1 MDKGT
6 PAKMLV
12 LMLAL
17 LFGSINADEF
27 ISKKEIHFT
36 GQENESFSLKNQLT
50 ETRYRTETRDTT
62 CYREVPYQDQECEMV
77 PEYDTVCRTI
87 PGREDCRTEY
97 DRQCRTETD
106 YRRECTRSP
115 DRERCSNETRYRKE
129 CERGPSRRECRN
141 ERRTRQECHMDN
153 SNRECRT
160 EPARE
165 QCRTN
170 SSGQRNCRTI
180 PAREICTNK
189 PERVCRDV
197 PYTEQVCNTVPGEV
211 QCRQVAYQERVCH
224 TIPGEESCRN
234 VPYSNEVCEDV
245 PRQACEWIPSRQ
257 DCQTTQIGENQVC
270 RDVTRYR
277 TESYACTED
286 IQVPYTVTLKNYL
299 LNSEL
304 NFEVEEGYQA
314 DFILST
320 SLTKNGQTKFLLGD
334 TRETSP
340 MAFMIKTEESSESGK
355 DVTIAGTYN
364 LEVLNSLKIKEELGK
379 ISKVE
384 LSIENLKFA
393 VSTHEKVQDYEYFL
407 KLENEGNTLF
417 SRALTSSEV
426 LLKKEGEQ
434 LLAIVDFKTINLK
447 LEKLQKYTYKVGVL
461 PKFKKELA
469 FPAIETFRSVK
480 TGTAY
485 TFETEDLQR
494 LKDQLDK
501 LSNFSLSTDELG
513 FSFPNHDF
521 ISDAKISLKVGDQFE
536 RELTKDEFTWNI
548 TTKEVLVSVNM
559 EKLELNLSVLEK
571 NSVEV
576 KVEYI
581 FNDEAPLPDDFTYT
595 ARLLREEKANLGE
608 AKKAMIQKDANF
620 LENVELYKYSLKF
633 KLKKNPLLSDFKLK
647 LHISKKGKVK
657 IDKHFSKSEI
667 SVEEKGEFLQVKIDF
682 KKFDGK
688 VSKFGKHDVRISIEH
703 ELHSAIRNTR
713 GIDLTHQVQENLGAK

>member
-27 ISKKEIHFT
+27 LSKKEIHFT
-36 GQENESFSLKNQLT
+36 GQETESFSLKNQLN

-77 PEYDTVCRTI
+77 PEYDRVCRTI

-106 YRRECTRSP
+106 YRRECNRSP

-153 SNRECRT
+153 SNRQCRT

-170 SSGQRNCRTI
+170 SAGQRRCRTI

-197 PYTEQVCNTVPGEV
+197 SYNEQVCNTVPGEL
-211 QCRQVAYQERVCH
+211 QCRQVSYQERVCH
-224 TIPGEESCRN
+224 TIPGEETCRN

-245 PRQACEWIPSRQ
+245 PRQACEWIPSRE
-257 DCQTTQIGENQVC
+257 DCQTIQIGENQVC

-286 IQVPYTVTLKNYL
+286 IQVPYTVTLKNFL
-299 LNSEL
+299 LNSNL
-304 NFEVEEGYQA
+304 KFEVEEGYQA

-320 SLTKNGQTKFLLGD
+320 ELLAKGKTTFVLKD
-334 TRETSP
+334 TRETNP
-340 MAFMIKTEESSESGK
+340 MAFKNQTEERTVNGK
-355 DVTIAGTYN
+355 EVTITGTYDI
-364 LEVLNSLKIKEELGK
+364 EVLNAKRVKEELGE

-384 LSIENLKFA
+384 LTKNNLKFEVKSHDL
-393 VSTHEKVQDYEYFL
+393 VSGFVYFL
-407 KLENEGNTLF
+407 KLSKGDNTLI
-417 SRALTSSEV
+417 SRALTESEV
-426 LLKKEGEQ
+426 LIKADGGR
-434 LLAIVDFKTINLK
+434 LLAMVDFKTLGLN
-447 LEKLQKYTYKVGVL
+447 LEKLQKYTYKIGVL
-461 PKFKKELA
+461 PKFKKDLA
-469 FPAIETFRSVK
+469 FPKVETFRSTK
-480 TGTAY
+480 SGSAY
-485 TFETEDLQR
+485 TFEAEDLQR
-494 LKDQLDK
+494 LKNQLDK
-501 LSNFSLSTDELG
+501 LSDFSLSTEKLG

-521 ISDAKISLKVGDQFE
+521 ISDAKISLKTAEFDRV
-536 RELTKDEFTWNI
+536 LTKDEYNWNI
-548 TTKEVLVSVNM
+548 GSEKVLVDINM
-559 EKLELNLSVLEK
+559 EELEIDLSVLKK
-571 NSVEV
+571 NQVQI
-576 KVEYI
+576 KVEYF
-581 FNDEAPLPDDFTYT
+581 FNDDAPLPTDFTYST
-595 ARLLREEKANLGE
+595 GLSRSEKAELGAR
-608 AKKAMIQKDANF
+608 AKAKIGEDANF

-633 KLKKNPLLSDFKLK
+633 KLKKNELISNFKLK

-657 IDKHFSKSEI
+657 IDKHFTKADLR
-667 SVEEKGEFLQVKIDF
+667 VEEKGEFLEVKVDF

-688 VSKFGKHDVRISIEH
+688 VSKFGKHDVRIQIEH
-703 ELHSAIRNTR
+703 ELHTDLRNTR
-713 GIDLTHQVQENLGAK
+713 GVNLDHQVNLNLGAK

>member
-6 PAKMLV
+6 PAKIL
-12 LMLAL
+12 LLILAL
-17 LFGSINADEF
+17 IFSSINADEF

-36 GQENESFSLKNQLT
+36 GQELESFSLKNQLN

-62 CYREVPYQDQECEMV
+62 CTREVPYQDQECEMV

-97 DRQCRTETD
+97 DTQCRSETD

-170 SSGQRNCRTI
+170 SAGERRCRTI
-180 PAREICTNK
+180 PSREICTNK

-197 PYTEQVCNTVPGEV
+197 SYNEQVCNNVPGEV
-211 QCRQVAYQERVCH
+211 QCRQVSYQERVCH
-224 TIPGEESCRN
+224 TTPGEETCRN

-299 LNSEL
+299 LNSNL
-304 NFEVEEGYQA
+304 NFKVEEGYQA
-314 DFILST
+314 DFLLET
-320 SLTKNGQTKFLLGD
+320 KLTTRGMTEFVLKD
-334 TRETSP
+334 SRETNP
-340 MAFMIKTEESSESGK
+340 MAFMSKTEESSEIGK
-355 DVTIAGTYN
+355 DVTIEGTYHI
-364 LEVLNSLKIKEELGK
+364 EVLNALKVKEGLGK
-379 ISKVE
+379 ITKVE
-384 LSIENLKFA
+384 LTKANLKFI
-393 VSTHEKVQDYEYFL
+393 VETHPEVQYYEYFL
-407 KLENEGNTLF
+407 KLEKDGETLI
-417 SRALTSSEV
+417 SRALTKDEV
-426 LLKKEGEQ
+426 VLKKEGNK
-434 LLAIVDFKTINLK
+434 LKALVDFKGLGLN
-447 LEKLQKYTYKVGVL
+447 LEKLQKYSYKVGVL

-469 FPAIETFRSVK
+469 FPKLESFRTVK
-480 TGTAY
+480 KGTAY
-485 TFETEDLQR
+485 TFEAEDLQR
-494 LKDQLDK
+494 LKDQLDN
-501 LSNFSLSTDELG
+501 LSSFNLTTDELG

-521 ISDAKISLKVGDQFE
+521 ISDAKISIKVGNQFN
-536 RELTKDEFTWNI
+536 RELTKDEYSWDI
-548 TTKEVLVSVNM
+548 GSKEVAVKVNM
-559 EKLELNLSVLEK
+559 EALQIDLSVLDK
-571 NSVEV
+571 NQVQV

-581 FNDEAPLPDDFTYT
+581 FNDDAPLPNDFTYST
-595 ARLLREEKANLGE
+595 LLEREEKAELGKSKKKKLSSD
-608 AKKAMIQKDANF
+608 AKF

-633 KLKKNPLLSDFKLK
+633 KLKKNPLLPNFKLK
-647 LHISKKGKVK
+647 LYISKKGKIK
-657 IDKHFSKSEI
+657 IDKHFSKADLKI
-667 SVEEKGEFLQVKIDF
+667 EEKGEFLFVKVDF

-688 VSKFGKHDVRISIEH
+688 VTKFGKHDVRISIEH
-703 ELHSAIRNTR
+703 ELHPDIRNTR
-713 GIDLTHQVQENLGAK
+713 GVDLEHQVLENLGAK